1 MSKYILKVLIAALFV
16 IATAAAV
23 GWFRDTESALAVG
36 ACGAI
41 FIANRH
47 ICRCPSCGSWRTA
60 KTKQLLSD
68 DYYPHAVACEWRH
81 CNRCGKETPLRE
93 YTVFF

>member
-1 MSKYILKVLIAALFV
+1 MSKYILKVLISALFV
-16 IATAAAV
+16 VTIAAAAH
-23 GWFRDTESALAVG
+23 WFRDTESALAVG
-36 ACGAI
+36 ACGVI
-41 FIANRH
+41 VIVNRH

-68 DYYPHAVACEWRH
+68 DYYPHAVACERRH